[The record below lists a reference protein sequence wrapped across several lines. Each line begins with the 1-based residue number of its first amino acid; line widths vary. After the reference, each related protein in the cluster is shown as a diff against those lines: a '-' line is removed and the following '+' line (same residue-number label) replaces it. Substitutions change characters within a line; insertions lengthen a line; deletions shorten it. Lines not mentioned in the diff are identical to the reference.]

1 MVKGNIFIATQRVLV
16 YMKKALLTSRIL
28 DGTVILKKYL
38 LTEGRREIIFHF
50 FLDKKTKQ
58 KNQWNSKANAKAP

>member
-1 MVKGNIFIATQRVLV
+1 MVKGNIFDARQRVIV

-38 LTEGRREIIFHF
+38 LTKRRLVF
-50 FLDKKTKQ
+50 
-58 KNQWNSKANAKAP
+58 SC